1 MSEMQVLLCVVGAGA
16 LVVNVRT
23 FARDV
28 RTNERDGRGVS
39 IPALWVSPLPE
50 SRLTSGASLLVAL
63 IAFGIV
69 GLSL

>member
-1 MSEMQVLLCVVGAGA
+1 MNEMQILPCVLGAGA
-16 LVVNVRT
+16 LVLNVRT

-28 RTNERDGRGVS
+28 RINKRDGRGES
-39 IPALWVSPLPE
+39 TPALWVSPLPE
-50 SRLTSGASLLVAL
+50 SRLTSRASLFVAL